1 MVAKELLLDYKTIE
15 DMMPLISQSVLP
27 EMILVELKYNELTVN

>member
-27 EMILVELKYNELTVN
+27 EMNLVEML